1 MSSSSDGDRRSRP
14 LKLGTA
20 NAQAAKVA
28 AEGDKAKATSP
39 MRGLRAPS
47 TEAIAP
53 VDVALSRFMTRHGPL
68 EIANRLLSQYDRP
81 AGAGGPASSSASSA
95 SAAAVGGSRRRGK
108 KEPLIESVVWQS
120 ATGSEYELAKIPKA
134 AAQAIRQSVSCPT
147 TSELLW
153 PAAHDGEAVEQDDGT
168 DGGHTASS
176 ASAASSAGTNDGT
189 SGGAFEDAKVVVVP
203 FHGGN
208 PGGLNSGVNASQAFY
223 QHLMDAVQLGLQR
236 VESISYEMTSTKR
249 KRRLKMNKHKFKK
262 RRKEQESLRKK
273 LG

>member
-1 MSSSSDGDRRSRP
+1 
-14 LKLGTA
+14 
-20 NAQAAKVA
+20 
-28 AEGDKAKATSP
+28 
-39 MRGLRAPS
+39 MRGMRAPS
-47 TEAIAP
+47 TESIAP

-68 EIANRLLSQYDRP
+68 EVANRLLSQFDKPTTTTTTQQQQQQRRRVGGGGV
-81 AGAGGPASSSASSA
+81 GAG
-95 SAAAVGGSRRRGK
+95 K
-108 KEPLIESVVWQS
+108 TKTTLIESVVWQS

-134 AAQAIRQSVSCPT
+134 AAQAIRQSLTCPT

-153 PAAHDGEAVEQDDGT
+153 PVQDADGEYDESVDAAANT
-168 DGGHTASS
+168 TSS
-176 ASAASSAGTNDGT
+176 PDNSNTTTSAGSTGA
-189 SGGAFEDAKVVVVP
+189 SAFEDAKVVVVP

-223 QHLMDAVQLGLQR
+223 QHLMDAVQLGLQK
-236 VESISYEMTSTKR
+236 VESIQQYEMTSTKR